1 MASVSIHPPSPAA
14 MSRRAPLTA
23 LPNAVNSPYH
33 SVTAAAAKRQRTQ
46 RDLYSQ
52 STATKDQISEIALR
66 APARVS
72 NTESRIAPIR
82 KRAFGRSI
90 AGGDPPTF
98 NGVSHAQVQRRGAG
112 RGTEQ
117 NNIDSVRAWQRH
129 YKKVFP
135 EYVFY
140 FENIPEDVAQKCQKQ
155 LSHLGARLE
164 VFFSNSVTHV
174 VTTRAIPPEGATM
187 AQAGSKSQA
196 ATINPSLLDG
206 GVPKADFTFKAPTSS
221 RKFSTSRNS
230 QEDSRGT
237 SRQAYCDILLK
248 AREYRMKIWALEKF
262 QRMMSVMFDVT
273 STATT
278 ATQGREVS
286 HATHGAPNVDLTH
299 VLRNE
304 RLHGPTDRDPNAMAT
319 DLVYFKGHFIYVHD
333 MMGVNRPI
341 MVREYAKVAKRE
353 CGNWPQ
359 FRSVSGGKCPFIE
372 EAVHQKREK
381 ERERQIEK
389 MERTRQKE
397 LEISRGRVT
406 KSNARE
412 ELVKR
417 NDRNALVEMNN
428 SERRLNRS
436 GVVGRDGLFQVPPII
451 PAKRTNV
458 HSANEVAFTSAYP
471 DKNRGGEPVASGVQ
485 PSNITSA
492 IRSQMISS
500 IADQPGRRA
509 GTSKTM
515 IELNRKV
522 LVGNSKGI
530 PASQR
535 MMDLTN
541 AAANSQNLA
550 GGMDRRRRPGLD
562 QNAAIREDRS
572 EQERRLKAK
581 PKSNKAAPKRECRPG
596 YCENC
601 REKFE
606 DFEEHTFSRRHR
618 KFAANDDNWA
628 DLDDLLSELKR
639 PLKASARRG

>member
-1 MASVSIHPPSPAA
+1 
-14 MSRRAPLTA
+14 
-23 LPNAVNSPYH
+23 
-33 SVTAAAAKRQRTQ
+33 
-46 RDLYSQ
+46 
-52 STATKDQISEIALR
+52 
-66 APARVS
+66 
-72 NTESRIAPIR
+72 
-82 KRAFGRSI
+82 
-90 AGGDPPTF
+90 
-98 NGVSHAQVQRRGAG
+98 
-112 RGTEQ
+112 
-117 NNIDSVRAWQRH
+117 
-129 YKKVFP
+129 
-135 EYVFY
+135 
-140 FENIPEDVAQKCQKQ
+140 
-155 LSHLGARLE
+155 
-164 VFFSNSVTHV
+164 
-174 VTTRAIPPEGATM
+174 
-187 AQAGSKSQA
+187 
-196 ATINPSLLDG
+196 
-206 GVPKADFTFKAPTSS
+206 
-221 RKFSTSRNS
+221 
-230 QEDSRGT
+230 
-237 SRQAYCDILLK
+237 
-248 AREYRMKIWALEKF
+248 MKIWALEKF
-262 QRMMSVMFDVT
+262 QRMMNVMFDVT
-273 STATT
+273 STTT
-278 ATQGREVS
+278 AATQGRETS
-286 HATHGAPNVDLTH
+286 HATHVGAPNVDLTH

-304 RLHGPTDRDPNAMAT
+304 RLHGPTDRDPNAAAT

-406 KSNARE
+406 KVNARE
-412 ELVKR
+412 ELVKKA
-417 NDRNALVEMNN
+417 DRNALVEMNN
-428 SERRLNRS
+428 SERRLNRN
-436 GVVGRDGLFQVPPII
+436 GVIGKDGLFQVPPII

-530 PASQR
+530 PASRR

-541 AAANSQNLA
+541 ATANNQNLA
-550 GGMDRRRRPGLD
+550 GGGMDRRRRPGLD
-562 QNAAIREDRS
+562 QRAVMREDRS

-581 PKSNKAAPKRECRPG
+581 AKSSKAATKRECRPG

-601 REKFE
+601 REKFD
-606 DFEEHTFSRRHR
+606 DFEEVYLF
-618 KFAANDDNWA
+618 F
-628 DLDDLLSELKR
+628 
-639 PLKASARRG
+639 G

>member
-1 MASVSIHPPSPAA
+1 
-14 MSRRAPLTA
+14 MSRRAPLTT

-46 RDLYSQ
+46 RDLSYAQ
-52 STATKDQISEIALR
+52 SAATKDQIAEITAR
-66 APARVS
+66 ASARAS

-82 KRAFGRSI
+82 KRALGRST

-98 NGVSHAQVQRRGAG
+98 NGVSHAQAQRRGAG

-117 NNIDSVRAWQRH
+117 NNNIDSVRAWQRH

-164 VFFSNSVTHV
+164 LFFSNSVTHV

-187 AQAGSKSQA
+187 AQAGSRSQA

-206 GVPKADFTFKAPTSS
+206 GVPKADFTFKAPTLS
-221 RKFSTSRNS
+221 RKFSTSKLS
-230 QEDSRGT
+230 QEDPRGT

-262 QRMMSVMFDVT
+262 QRMMNVMFDVT
-273 STATT
+273 STTTT
-278 ATQGREVS
+278 ATQGRETS
-286 HATHGAPNVDLTH
+286 QATHVGAPNVDLTH

-304 RLHGPTDRDPNAMAT
+304 RLHGPTDRDPNAAAT

-397 LEISRGRVT
+397 LEMSRGRVT
-406 KSNARE
+406 KVNARE
-412 ELVKR
+412 ELVKKA
-417 NDRNALVEMNN
+417 DRNALVEMNN
-428 SERRLNRS
+428 SERRLNRN
-436 GVVGRDGLFQVPPII
+436 GVIGKDGLFQVPPII

-530 PASQR
+530 PASRR

-541 AAANSQNLA
+541 AAANNQNLA
-550 GGMDRRRRPGLD
+550 GGGVDRRRRPGLD
-562 QNAAIREDRS
+562 QRAVMREDRS

-581 PKSNKAAPKRECRPG
+581 AKSSKAATKRECRPG

-601 REKFE
+601 REKFD

-618 KFAANDDNWA
+618 KFATNDDNWA
-628 DLDDLLSELKR
+628 ELDDLLSELKR
-639 PLKASARRG
+639 PLKSSARRG

>member
-14 MSRRAPLTA
+14 MSRRAPLTT

-33 SVTAAAAKRQRTQ
+33 SITAAAAKRQRTQ
-46 RDLYSQ
+46 RDLSYSQ
-52 STATKDQISEIALR
+52 STTSTKDQVAEITVR
-66 APARVS
+66 ATSRAS

-82 KRAFGRSI
+82 KRALGRSTT
-90 AGGDPPTF
+90 AGDPPTF
-98 NGVSHAQVQRRGAG
+98 NGVSHAQAQRRAAG

-135 EYVFY
+135 DYVFY

-187 AQAGSKSQA
+187 AQAGSRSQA
-196 ATINPSLLDG
+196 TTINPSLLDG
-206 GVPKADFTFKAPTSS
+206 GVPKADFTFKAPTP
-221 RKFSTSRNS
+221 SRNS
-230 QEDSRGT
+230 QEDPRGT

-262 QRMMSVMFDVT
+262 QRMMNVMFDVT
-273 STATT
+273 PPTTAT
-278 ATQGREVS
+278 TQGREIS
-286 HATHGAPNVDLTH
+286 HSAHVGAPNVDLTH

-304 RLHGPTDRDPNAMAT
+304 RLHGPTDRDPNAATT

-372 EAVHQKREK
+372 ESVHLKREK

-389 MERTRQKE
+389 IERTRQKE
-397 LEISRGRVT
+397 LELSKGRVT
-406 KSNARE
+406 KVNARE
-412 ELVKR
+412 ELVKKA
-417 NDRNALVEMNN
+417 DRNALVEMSNG
-428 SERRLNRS
+428 ERRLNRS
-436 GVVGRDGLFQVPPII
+436 GVIGKDGLFQVPPVI

-530 PASQR
+530 PTSQR

-541 AAANSQNLA
+541 AAAINQSQ
-550 GGMDRRRRPGLD
+550 MDKKRRSALD
-562 QNAAIREDRS
+562 QRAVIREDRS

-581 PKSNKAAPKRECRPG
+581 AKSNKTAAKRECRPG

-639 PLKASARRG
+639 PFKSSVRRG